1 MKKFLAAAL
10 AVFSAAVPARAQTA
24 ETPDV
29 AERDLPAVVSAVSL
43 DEAMTMGLLDDED
56 GASPAQTAAPAV
68 TAPVQNA
75 ASVPAAPTPAAPTS
89 AQDAASA
96 PETASASAAPAS
108 PDAEKPRDETDLD
121 VLQAQFKEQVD
132 KFMALFQDAVA
143 KKESGE
149 QARKEETPQKALK
162 EEEAPQAAYYDENG
176 VRITRNMA
184 YVALSAGA
192 NKKLPEL
199 TGGDLQAAI
208 AAIKT
213 KPVQEKL
220 ALSTD
225 GRLNALVVSGEA
237 ADLSGN
243 AMKVSIDRNL
253 AIPVISYDI
262 LHGTVRDGKGDEAF
276 ILSLTGEKIAS
287 EQFTQVEIHGFKAF
301 TADTGKS
308 FYISLFIS
316 PYLTIRLE
324 TTGENAKER
333 AVAFFDNVDYAQLA
347 RAMKTL
353 NVKETTQEVRAHM
366 DKTLTT
372 PDGRRRV
379 ADFYGLKPA
388 VKEP

>member
-1 MKKFLAAAL
+1 MKKFWVAAL

-56 GASPAQTAAPAV
+56 DAPSAQTAAPAV
-68 TAPVQNA
+68 TSPAPDA
-75 ASVPAAPTPAAPTS
+75 ASATAAPTPA
-89 AQDAASA
+89 
-96 PETASASAAPAS
+96 PETASVSAAPAS

-149 QARKEETPQKALK
+149 QARKETPQKALK
-162 EEEAPQAAYYDENG
+162 EGETPQVAYYDENG

-308 FYISLFIS
+308 FYISLFMS

>member
-1 MKKFLAAAL
+1 MKKFWVAAL

-56 GASPAQTAAPAV
+56 DAPSAQTAAPAV
-68 TAPVQNA
+68 TSP
-75 ASVPAAPTPAAPTS
+75 APTPAVPTS

-96 PETASASAAPAS
+96 TETASVSAAPAS

-149 QARKEETPQKALK
+149 QARKETPQKALK
-162 EEEAPQAAYYDENG
+162 EEETPQVAYYDENG

-243 AMKVSIDRNL
+243 TMKVSIDRNL

-308 FYISLFIS
+308 FYISLFMS

>member
-1 MKKFLAAAL
+1 MKKFWVAAL

-56 GASPAQTAAPAV
+56 DAPSAQTAAPAV
-68 TAPVQNA
+68 TSPAPDA
-75 ASVPAAPTPAAPTS
+75 ASATAAPTPAR
-89 AQDAASA
+89 
-96 PETASASAAPAS
+96 ETASVSAAPAS

-149 QARKEETPQKALK
+149 QARKETPQKALK
-162 EEEAPQAAYYDENG
+162 EGETPQVAYYDENG

-308 FYISLFIS
+308 FYISLFMS

-353 NVKETTQEVRAHM
+353 NVKETTREVRAHM

>member
-1 MKKFLAAAL
+1 MKKFWVAAL

-56 GASPAQTAAPAV
+56 DAPSGQTAAPAV
-68 TAPVQNA
+68 TSPAPDA
-75 ASVPAAPTPAAPTS
+75 ASATAAPTPAA
-89 AQDAASA
+89 
-96 PETASASAAPAS
+96 

-149 QARKEETPQKALK
+149 QARKETPQKALK
-162 EEEAPQAAYYDENG
+162 EEEAPQVAYYDENG

>member
-1 MKKFLAAAL
+1 MKKFWVAAL

-29 AERDLPAVVSAVSL
+29 TERDLPAIVSAVSL

-56 GASPAQTAAPAV
+56 GAPSAQTAAPAV
-68 TAPVQNA
+68 TTPAQNA
-75 ASVPAAPTPAAPTS
+75 ASVT
-89 AQDAASA
+89 
-96 PETASASAAPAS
+96 ETASASAAPAS

-149 QARKEETPQKALK
+149 QARKETPQKALK
-162 EEEAPQAAYYDENG
+162 EGETPQVAYYDENG

-243 AMKVSIDRNL
+243 TMKVSIDRNL

-308 FYISLFIS
+308 FYISLFMS

>member
-1 MKKFLAAAL
+1 MKKFWVAAL

-29 AERDLPAVVSAVSL
+29 TERDLPAIVSAVSL

-56 GASPAQTAAPAV
+56 DAPSAQTAAPAV
-68 TAPVQNA
+68 TSPAPDA
-75 ASVPAAPTPAAPTS
+75 ASATAAPTPA
-89 AQDAASA
+89 
-96 PETASASAAPAS
+96 PETASVSAAPAS
-108 PDAEKPRDETDLD
+108 PDAEKPHDETDLD

-149 QARKEETPQKALK
+149 QARKETPQKALK
-162 EEEAPQAAYYDENG
+162 EGETPQVAYYDENG

-287 EQFTQVEIHGFKAF
+287 EQFTQTEIHGFKAF

-308 FYISLFIS
+308 FYISLFMS

>member
-1 MKKFLAAAL
+1 MKKFWVAAL

-29 AERDLPAVVSAVSL
+29 TERDLPAIVSAVSL

-56 GASPAQTAAPAV
+56 GAPSAQTAAPAV
-68 TAPVQNA
+68 TTPSQNA
-75 ASVPAAPTPAAPTS
+75 AFVT
-89 AQDAASA
+89 
-96 PETASASAAPAS
+96 ETASASAAPAS

-149 QARKEETPQKALK
+149 QARKETPQKALK
-162 EEEAPQAAYYDENG
+162 EEETPQVAYYDENG

-243 AMKVSIDRNL
+243 TMKVSIDRNL

-262 LHGTVRDGKGDEAF
+262 LHGTVRDDKGDEAF

-301 TADTGKS
+301 TANTGKS
-308 FYISLFIS
+308 FYISLFMS

-353 NVKETTQEVRAHM
+353 NVKETTREVRAHM

-379 ADFYGLKPA
+379 ADFYGLEPA

>member
-1 MKKFLAAAL
+1 MKKFWVAAL

-29 AERDLPAVVSAVSL
+29 AGRDLPAVVSAVSL

-56 GASPAQTAAPAV
+56 DAPSAQTAVPAV
-68 TAPVQNA
+68 TTPAQNA
-75 ASVPAAPTPAAPTS
+75 ASVT
-89 AQDAASA
+89 
-96 PETASASAAPAS
+96 ETASASAAPAS
-108 PDAEKPRDETDLD
+108 SDAEKPRDETDLD

-143 KKESGE
+143 KKESGK
-149 QARKEETPQKALK
+149 QARKETPQKALK
-162 EEEAPQAAYYDENG
+162 EEEAPQVAYYDENG

-308 FYISLFIS
+308 FYISLFMS

-333 AVAFFDNVDYAQLA
+333 AVAFFDSVDYAQLA

>member
-1 MKKFLAAAL
+1 MKKFWVAAL

-29 AERDLPAVVSAVSL
+29 TERDLPAIVSAVSL

-56 GASPAQTAAPAV
+56 GAPSAQTAAPAV
-68 TAPVQNA
+68 TSPAPDA
-75 ASVPAAPTPAAPTS
+75 ASATAAPTPA
-89 AQDAASA
+89 
-96 PETASASAAPAS
+96 PETASVSAAPAS
-108 PDAEKPRDETDLD
+108 PDAEKPHDETDLD

-149 QARKEETPQKALK
+149 QARKETPQKALK
-162 EEEAPQAAYYDENG
+162 EGETPQVAYYDENG

-287 EQFTQVEIHGFKAF
+287 EQFTQTEIHGFKAF

-308 FYISLFIS
+308 FYISLFMS

>member
-1 MKKFLAAAL
+1 MKKFWVAAL

-56 GASPAQTAAPAV
+56 DAPSAQTAAPAV
-68 TAPVQNA
+68 TSPAPDA
-75 ASVPAAPTPAAPTS
+75 ASATAAPTPA
-89 AQDAASA
+89 
-96 PETASASAAPAS
+96 PETASVSAAPAS

-132 KFMALFQDAVA
+132 KFMTLFQDAVA

-149 QARKEETPQKALK
+149 QARKETPQKALK
-162 EEEAPQAAYYDENG
+162 EGETPQVAYYDENG

-243 AMKVSIDRNL
+243 TMKVTIDRNL

-308 FYISLFIS
+308 FYISLFMS

-324 TTGENAKER
+324 TTGKNAKER

-353 NVKETTQEVRAHM
+353 NVKETTREVRAHM